1 LELARRIRIPA
12 LFCAF
17 AVLVCELIARPYT
30 TMGVCDDGPYILIA
44 QKLAATGHIVYNGP
58 TTPIL
63 GWQLYLAAA
72 FIKLFGFSFT
82 TVRLSTL
89 LVAMALAFL
98 LQRILVRASITE
110 RNATIATLALV
121 LSPLYLMLSAS
132 FMTDITGLFAIVIC
146 LYGCLRA
153 LQASTSRAAIGWLC
167 FAVATNALC
176 GTSRQIGWLGLLVI
190 VPSTLWLLRDQRR
203 VFLAGAAANLA
214 GALFVLACIH
224 WFNHQPFNVHESL
237 FVTSFSVGHSAG
249 ELIHSFLDAAFL
261 IFPIMALFLPQIYK
275 SRPRILASLSAFSV
289 GYLLLAIH
297 WRHSHPDFLLEP
309 TQVNWVTAH
318 GGLESLALNGLP
330 PVFLHTSVQ
339 ILLTILSV
347 GGILGLIA
355 SFLRPRTTPPPV
367 QSSTGITWP
376 QLAILLG
383 PFTLVYTLLLL
394 PRAATAGL
402 VDRYSLELLVVAL
415 ICLVRYYQDQIRP
428 RLPFATILLVA
439 ITAIYG
445 IAVTHNLFS
454 FYRARVAIAAE
465 LHAAGIPDTS
475 VDSGWEYNYVVELQH
490 ADFINDPRMVLPA
503 NAYVPTPPPPAGNCP
518 TNYYDTTPHIH
529 AIYGISFDPNACH
542 GPAPFTPVHYSR
554 WLASTPGTLY
564 VVRSTETSKP

>member
-1 LELARRIRIPA
+1 MQLARRYRIPA
-12 LFCAF
+12 LVCAF
-17 AVLVCELIARPYT
+17 AVLVCELIAHPFT

-44 QKLAATGHIVYNGP
+44 QKLATTGHIIYNGP

-82 TVRLSTL
+82 TVRMSTL

-98 LQRILVRASITE
+98 LQRILARTGINE
-110 RNATIATLALV
+110 RNATLATLALV
-121 LSPLYLMLSAS
+121 LSPLYLLLSVS

-146 LYGCLRA
+146 LYSCLRA
-153 LQASTSRAAIGWLC
+153 LQASTSRSATAWLC
-167 FAVATNALC
+167 FAVAANALC

-190 VPSTLWLLRDQRR
+190 VPSTLWLVRAQRR
-203 VFLAGAAANLA
+203 VFFAGAAANLA

-224 WFNHQPFNVHESL
+224 WFNHQLYNVHESL
-237 FVTSFSVGHSAG
+237 FVKSFSVGHSVG

-261 IFPIMALFLPQIYK
+261 LFPIMALFLPQIYK
-275 SRPRILASLSAFSV
+275 SRPRILTALSATSL

-318 GGLESLALNGLP
+318 GALESLALNGAP

-339 ILLTILSV
+339 ILLTIVSV

-355 SFLRPRTTPPPV
+355 SFFQARSPLPAPT
-367 QSSTGITWP
+367 SSPCISWSE
-376 QLAILLG
+376 LAILLG
-383 PFTLVYTLLLL
+383 PFTLAYTTLLI

-402 VDRYSLELLVVAL
+402 VDRYSLELLIVAL
-415 ICLVRYYQDQIRP
+415 ICLIRYYQARIHPQLP
-428 RLPFATILLVA
+428 RATILLVA

-445 IAVTHNLFS
+445 VVVTHNLFS

-475 VDSGWEYNYVVELQH
+475 IDNGWEYNYVVELQH
-490 ADFINDPRMVLPA
+490 ADFINDPRIVLPA
-503 NAYVPTPPPPAGNCP
+503 NAYVPTPPPPPGTCA

-529 AIYGISFDPNACH
+529 ARYGIAFDPNACR
-542 GPAPFTPVHYSR
+542 GLAPFSPVHYSR
-554 WLASTPGTLY
+554 WFASQPGTIY
-564 VVRSTETSKP
+564 VIYYTPPSQP